1 MFSWQAKQKNPVQF
15 HPLTVTNAAL
25 HSFDRATHSECHGK
39 SRSCLGGSRRS
50 NRTTWIQR
58 GSWGKFPKQRGEAS
72 CQRVSKGLSSTH
84 CSNMHLSF
92 RSRPFISSAPDFV
105 YESGWNRLS
114 LAKLGLTVESDSQ
127 SCFAIWFFPPFSCF
141 LLPSI
146 LHEALTNEWRGR
158 GLKLTLRPR
167 SHIGVH
173 PRFHQ
178 WEHNYGIIDAELNAD
193 VRSSVTR
200 IFKNNLIWKDVFTA
214 EEKLYLKGAGSPF
227 THCKKE
233 KHLCLC

>member
-1 MFSWQAKQKNPVQF
+1 MNSERILRKISQTEEVRLPVREWAKVS
-15 HPLTVTNAAL
+15 AAPT
-25 HSFDRATHSECHGK
+25 AT
-39 SRSCLGGSRRS
+39 
-50 NRTTWIQR
+50 
-58 GSWGKFPKQRGEAS
+58 
-72 CQRVSKGLSSTH
+72 
-84 CSNMHLSF
+84 NMHLSF

-127 SCFAIWFFPPFSCF
+127 SCFAIWFFSPFPCF

-158 GLKLTLRPR
+158 GLKLMLQPR

-178 WEHNYGIIDAELNAD
+178 WEHNCGIIDAELNAD

-200 IFKNNLIWKDVFTA
+200 IFKNNLIWKMF
-214 EEKLYLKGAGSPF
+214 LPQRRNII
-227 THCKKE
+227 
-233 KHLCLC
+233 